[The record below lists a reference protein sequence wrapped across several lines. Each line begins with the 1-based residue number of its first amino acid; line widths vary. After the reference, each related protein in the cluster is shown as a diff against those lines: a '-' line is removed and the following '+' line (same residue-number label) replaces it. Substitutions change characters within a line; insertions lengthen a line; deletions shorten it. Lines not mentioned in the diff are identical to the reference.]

1 MRLTLFLILL
11 TWAGMSQ
18 AAEPLKL
25 KAATIAEI
33 HNYLPA
39 TRHLTGRRDGYLYG
53 SKSRIGYQI
62 SDGRMCLHY
71 PNGRIECVKILSN
84 GRRLQMIDT
93 RGNRQWLN

>member
-11 TWAGMSQ
+11 AWAGMSD

-33 HNYLPA
+33 QTYLPGA
-39 TRHLTGRRDGYLYG
+39 RHLTERRDGYLYG

-62 SDGRMCLHY
+62 GDGHMCLRY
-71 PNGRIECVKILSN
+71 PGGRIECVKILSN
-84 GRRLQMIDT
+84 GRRLQMIDN